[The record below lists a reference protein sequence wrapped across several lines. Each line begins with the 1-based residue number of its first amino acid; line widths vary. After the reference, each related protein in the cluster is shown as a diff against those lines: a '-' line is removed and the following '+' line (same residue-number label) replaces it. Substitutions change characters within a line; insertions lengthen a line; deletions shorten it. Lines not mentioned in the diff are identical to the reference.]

1 MNPSTFFASF
11 VIAIPRSRNMQIST
25 AIAWFLSN
33 CPLQASLNPPKNS
46 NQARTRFRFNLT
58 VFFCPAALSLLVKI
72 YTDIANLPKELQ
84 SQRLARCRRNIANE
98 LFAVRRHNPSK
109 ATTKN
114 KFLMRSRMPRSTS
127 FLPLYLP
134 MDPTG
139 VARCSSQQYHLLQQT
154 ASRGSD
160 TRDITAPVSIKY
172 LMLKQTA
179 SQTDWTGP
187 SHRNHPVDT
196 RPKGCQR
203 VSRKDRQENGHM
215 E

>member
-1 MNPSTFFASF
+1 MNPSAFFAPF
-11 VIAIPRSRNMQIST
+11 VIAIPHSRNTQIST

-84 SQRLARCRRNIANE
+84 SQRLARCRRNLANE
-98 LFAVRRHNPSK
+98 LFAVRRYNPSK

-139 VARCSSQQYHLLQQT
+139 VARCSSQQYHLLQQQL
-154 ASRGSD
+154 AE
-160 TRDITAPVSIKY
+160 A
-172 LMLKQTA
+172 QT
-179 SQTDWTGP
+179 
-187 SHRNHPVDT
+187 
-196 RPKGCQR
+196 
-203 VSRKDRQENGHM
+203 QETSLPQ
-215 E
+215 